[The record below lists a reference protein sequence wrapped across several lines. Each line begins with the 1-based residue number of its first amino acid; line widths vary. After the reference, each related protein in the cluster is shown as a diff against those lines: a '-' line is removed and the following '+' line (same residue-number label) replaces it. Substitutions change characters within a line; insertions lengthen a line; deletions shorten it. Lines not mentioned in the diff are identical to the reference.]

1 MRNSPSVSTDDAASG
16 SPVCAD
22 DEVDVDGGPAV
33 SFSAW
38 SGLVGLF
45 VRLLF
50 LKHIIIRVFVRMV
63 RSGWTV
69 CWSAVSEIYNYP
81 CVSGCVQ
88 VWLDGLSV
96 CCI

>member
-1 MRNSPSVSTDDAASG
+1 M
-16 SPVCAD
+16 
-22 DEVDVDGGPAV
+22 

-63 RSGWTV
+63 RSGWAV
-69 CWSAVSEIYNYP
+69 FSSAVPETYNYP
-81 CVSGCVQ
+81 CVCENGQ
-88 VWLDGLSV
+88 VWLGCLFV
-96 CCI
+96 CCYET